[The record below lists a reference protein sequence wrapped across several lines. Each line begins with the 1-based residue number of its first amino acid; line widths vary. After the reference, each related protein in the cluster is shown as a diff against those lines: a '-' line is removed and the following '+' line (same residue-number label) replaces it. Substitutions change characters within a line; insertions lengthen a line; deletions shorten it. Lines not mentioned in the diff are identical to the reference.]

1 MARENSCSKGHDKIS
16 VNTIK
21 NCSDQLVAYI
31 CMIFN
36 RSIEDGVVP
45 DDLKSVQLPKMDRD
59 AKFVH
64 RLCNEVL
71 DVGVT
76 STDISRLFRLGKN
89 GKVRPLL
96 RGFHCIEKKQ
106 R

>member
-45 DDLKSVQLPKMDRD
+45 DDLKSVQLPKRIVMQSLFIGCVM
-59 AKFVH
+59 KCSMLGSH
-64 RLCNEVL
+64 RQ
-71 DVGVT
+71 T
-76 STDISRLFRLGKN
+76 SPGCSAWERGLIMEKLG
-89 GKVRPLL
+89 R
-96 RGFHCIEKKQ
+96 C
-106 R
+106 